1 MLPVADPMFVTTTLE
16 GESFYDNFDDWN
28 YNGWGVW
35 AGTWSAANGY
45 LAQTST
51 ATSRIVRSFTD
62 ANEISF
68 LYNSQNTAY
77 TAMVWLR
84 AGGPG
89 GGGLRLDLS
98 PGNSRLVDAGVQ
110 RAWVAT
116 TTDQNQWYKVRI
128 RQAGSY
134 VEMWRGK
141 VGEAMIKVFA
151 VDTVTTLT
159 SARLEFRINASA
171 GAEFWFDNVRI
182 DRWPNLG
189 EFLHLQSDS
198 PVIDVAKTLDDQNPP
213 QPLGPYRDFD
223 DQLSPIDG
231 PQPPEE
237 EDNENERDMG
247 ADEYPTN
254 PAFSYWWRR
263 F

>member
-16 GESFYDNFDDWN
+16 GESFYDNFDDGN
-28 YNGWGVW
+28 YNGWAVW

-77 TAMVWLR
+77 TVMVWLR

-198 PVIDVAKTLDDQNPP
+198 PVIDATDMDEND
-213 QPLGPYRDFD
+213 GAFRDFD
-223 DQLSPIDG
+223 DQQAPLAGDPLEPSEIF
-231 PQPPEE
+231 
-237 EDNENERDMG
+237 RDMG
-247 ADEYPTN
+247 ADEFPTSGG
-254 PAFSYWWRR
+254 FSYWWQRD
-263 F
+263 